1 MAGRSALELARLA
14 LAAALSRSV
23 PQLGTG
29 GALSRR
35 GAGSTL
41 PTATQPGS
49 AWRAY
54 RAQAANGS
62 SLGGI

>member
-29 GALSRR
+29 GAFSI
-35 GAGSTL
+35 TV
-41 PTATQPGS
+41 Q
-49 AWRAY
+49 
-54 RAQAANGS
+54 S
-62 SLGGI
+62 SLTLSFWFLDSELLVSETKSSESKMIEL